1 MLDDLVRKD
10 RRSHAPGIS
19 SQSSATGG
27 RLGAA
32 RAFARRR
39 PLLTGIIVLLVLG
52 TGAYMAWGGKSN
64 TGSKPIVATAT
75 RGDIEDDVTALGNLQ
90 PSNYIDVGAQ
100 ASGQLKKLYVGIG
113 DHVDEGQ
120 LLAEIDPAVQ
130 SAKVDADNA
139 QLRNLQA
146 QLLDKQSTAA
156 LNAANAARQERL
168 KAENATSQ
176 SDYDSAQAAMRS
188 SAAQAK
194 AVTAQITQAQ
204 STLKADTATLGYT
217 KIYAPM
223 SGTVASITTK
233 QGMTVNANQLAPVIL
248 QVADLAVM
256 TVQTQVSEAD
266 VPKLHVG
273 MDAYFTTLG
282 SNKRWYGK
290 LKQIW
295 PTPTVINN
303 VVLYTALFDVQNP
316 GNALMMQMTAQVFFV
331 VAQAHDV
338 LTVPAAAVHTKGGKD
353 TSAATVTVL
362 KDDGTQETR
371 TVGLGVTDRVTT
383 EIRSG
388 LKGGEKVIAGI
399 QLDDSDKTKAGAQNN
414 RNRMGGPPGG
424 GFGAP

>member
-10 RRSHAPGIS
+10 RGASHAPIP
-19 SQSSATGG
+19 SAQTSHRFGAV
-27 RLGAA
+27 GAA
-32 RAFARRR
+32 ARRR
-39 PLLTGIIVLLVLG
+39 PWLSAAIAIAVLALAAYTMFG
-52 TGAYMAWGGKSN
+52 GHGGAAGK
-64 TGSKPIVATAT
+64 PLIATVT

-130 SAKVDADNA
+130 AAKVEADNA
-139 QLRNLQA
+139 QLNNLQA

-188 SAAQAK
+188 AAAQAK
-194 AVTAQITQAQ
+194 AVAAQITQAQ

-223 SGTVASITTK
+223 SGSVASITTK
-233 QGMTVNANQLAPVIL
+233 QGMTVNANQVAPVIL
-248 QVADLAVM
+248 QVADLTVM

-282 SNKRWYGK
+282 SDRRWYGK

-295 PTPTVINN
+295 PTPTVVNN

-316 GNALMMQMTAQVFFV
+316 DSTLMMQMTAQVFFV

-338 LTVPAAAVHTKGGKD
+338 LIVPAAAVHPKGGAD
-353 TSAATVTVL
+353 SQTATVTVI
-362 KDDGTQETR
+362 KDDGTQEVRNVT
-371 TVGLGVTDRVTT
+371 TGVTDRVST

-388 LKGGEKVIAGI
+388 LSQGEKVVAGLT
-399 QLDDSDKTKAGAQNN
+399 LDESAKAKTPAQNN
-414 RNRMGGPPGG
+414 RNRMGGPGG